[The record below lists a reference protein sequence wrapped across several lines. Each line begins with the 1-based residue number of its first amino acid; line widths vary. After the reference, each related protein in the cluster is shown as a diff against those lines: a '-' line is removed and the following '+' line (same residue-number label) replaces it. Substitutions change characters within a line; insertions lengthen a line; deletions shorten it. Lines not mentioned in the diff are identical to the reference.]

1 MGPAK
6 ELHEQDMIMNHVS
19 LLASLRASCDTNKEE
34 IQKTD
39 AEVDKMNT
47 RVGCIEKDL
56 TVLKVKFA
64 TYSAIAVFL
73 ANILYNVISKIVGA

>member
-39 AEVDKMNT
+39 AEVDKMGQ
-47 RVGCIEKDL
+47 RV
-56 TVLKVKFA
+56 
-64 TYSAIAVFL
+64 
-73 ANILYNVISKIVGA
+73 